1 MQIKGKYTTATVH
14 TENIEDAAV
23 QQIQEITDSPA
34 FENQSVHYMPDV
46 HIRHLFVE
54 KLLMNLSKHISR
66 LKKYVNSL
74 NRLLKYYIYY
84 QRVSILNQLNPNNC
98 EK

>member
-23 QQIQEITDSPA
+23 QQIQEITDSPS
-34 FENQSVHYMPDV
+34 FENQYVHYMPDV
-46 HIRHLFVE
+46 HI
-54 KLLMNLSKHISR
+54 
-66 LKKYVNSL
+66 
-74 NRLLKYYIYY
+74 YY
-84 QRVSILNQLNPNNC
+84 QRVSVLNQLNPNNC